1 MAAPEG
7 SYPALIVVILPSVI
21 SRTMSAQSKDWVK
34 TPVSPVHQMRLT
46 TPKQHD
52 IFPQWK
58 YIMAKNN
65 DSCWR
70 ATAVN

>member
-7 SYPALIVVILPSVI
+7 NYPASTVVTLPSVI

-58 YIMAKNN
+58 YLVMEK
-65 DSCWR
+65 DER
-70 ATAVN
+70 